1 MVRERNGRAPHE
13 RWSLKQHCIKDST
26 QRRHVPATF
35 CRLSAS
41 TLALRTLGCG
51 NHLLFHT
58 CRRVNRPAQ
67 NHGNWQECEKEK
79 SQSPGL
85 WASLLRLKQGWC
97 PGWGKWGWGWGA
109 VPTPNLRLR
118 VHSPWQAPALI
129 LVSWGWPQGRPSALV
144 GAAVGFGWQSDLGV
158 VPGSFSPKVW
168 SCSPLA
174 QSGGVA
180 KSPEKIIYFLQL
192 ARVRPAI
199 CSQVP
204 PTLLWRLSYSGQVLG
219 RTRSWSLLFE
229 VLWSS
234 APSTGW
240 ERILVYTF
248 IYFSYPVV

>member
-97 PGWGKWGWGWGA
+97 PGWESGA
-109 VPTPNLRLR
+109 GDGGQFQPQIWDSESTP
-118 VHSPWQAPALI
+118 P
-129 LVSWGWPQGRPSALV
+129 GRPL
-144 GAAVGFGWQSDLGV
+144 
-158 VPGSFSPKVW
+158 P
-168 SCSPLA
+168 
-174 QSGGVA
+174 
-180 KSPEKIIYFLQL
+180 
-192 ARVRPAI
+192 
-199 CSQVP
+199 
-204 PTLLWRLSYSGQVLG
+204 
-219 RTRSWSLLFE
+219 WSLSPGGGLREGPVPWWELQWDLAGRVIWVLF
-229 VLWSS
+229 LALL
-234 APSTGW
+234 APKSDRAAPWHSLGG
-240 ERILVYTF
+240 
-248 IYFSYPVV
+248 